1 MKVGLFDEKSDCFDE
16 IFTIVYCQAQLDVF
30 VMILS
35 QWIIMIVMLILLNNS
50 LHKTP
55 ILKIPGEV
63 PWPLKMAS
71 VI

>member
-1 MKVGLFDEKSDCFDE
+1 MKVGLFDEKSDYFDE
-16 IFTIVYCQAQLDVF
+16 IFTIVYCQGQLDVF

-35 QWIIMIVMLILLNNS
+35 QWIIMIVMLILPNNS